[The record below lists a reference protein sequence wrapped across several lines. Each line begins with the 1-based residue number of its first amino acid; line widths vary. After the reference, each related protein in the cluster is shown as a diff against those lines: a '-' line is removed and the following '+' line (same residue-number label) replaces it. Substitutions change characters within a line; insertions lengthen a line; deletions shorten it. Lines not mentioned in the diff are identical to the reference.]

1 MLKDIL
7 HWIEGHQ
14 LPCVYK
20 MLLKID
26 CPGCGLQRSFVA
38 LLRGD
43 VAASFHYHPATI
55 PLILLLLF
63 GMAHIIFKFRKGGAI
78 IIYSYIFIATIV
90 VSNFLYKIFSQ
101 NLL

>member
-7 HWIEGHQ
+7 HWIDAHQ
-14 LPCVYK
+14 LPCPYRQFLRV
-20 MLLKID
+20 D

-43 VAASFHYHPATI
+43 VMASFHYHPATI

-63 GMAHIIFKFRKGGAI
+63 TLAHLIRRFKKGGSI
-78 IIYSYIFIATIV
+78 IVYSYIFIAVIV
-90 VSNFLYKIFSQ
+90 LTNFGYKLFSQ
-101 NLL
+101 NLD